1 MLPLFSL
8 SFIFIAA
15 HKLLNKSIYDLGLKV
30 IDFGPPAMPFP
41 DSNAYFRG
49 QHMKYRDTKYGLAVF
64 SAWQVQGK
72 NTWRNQLVS
81 SVFDYFLRSI
91 LKHVRNAHF

>member
-15 HKLLNKSIYDLGLKV
+15 HKLLNKSIHDLGLKV
-30 IDFGPPAMPFP
+30 VDFGPPAMPFP

-49 QHMKYRDTKYGLAVF
+49 QHMKYRDIP
-64 SAWQVQGK
+64 
-72 NTWRNQLVS
+72 NM
-81 SVFDYFLRSI
+81 DMPYFLPGKFKGKTLGEI
-91 LKHVRNAHF
+91 NW